1 MQTEFYCIV
10 NRAKYHI
17 FMNSSV
23 ETWLSTTRVWLC
35 LIDHVSLSLT
45 REHVCRSHEL
55 HDEGAHSIRASWTR
69 VGVFVVDYGQPL
81 CTEDHQGEQT
91 PLSSLSIFITLT
103 RFCFSVVP
111 RINTLSGPPNDSLST
126 TGLTRPR
133 YAPPT
138 SVKPRS
144 RVDDEHR
151 RGL

>member
-1 MQTEFYCIV
+1 MRTEFYCIV

-23 ETWLSTTRVWLC
+23 EASLSTIRVWLY
-35 LIDHVSLSLT
+35 LIDHVRLSLT

-91 PLSSLSIFITLT
+91 PLSSLSLSSSLLHAFVSPSCHGLILCRDHRMIL
-103 RFCFSVVP
+103 SQP
-111 RINTLSGPPNDSLST
+111 RD
-126 TGLTRPR
+126 
-133 YAPPT
+133 
-138 SVKPRS
+138 
-144 RVDDEHR
+144 
-151 RGL
+151 